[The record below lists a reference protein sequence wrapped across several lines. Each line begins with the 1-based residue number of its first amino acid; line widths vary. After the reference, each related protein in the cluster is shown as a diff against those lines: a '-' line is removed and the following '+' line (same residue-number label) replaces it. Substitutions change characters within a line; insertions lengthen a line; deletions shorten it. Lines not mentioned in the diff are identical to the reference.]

1 MPDRRHGHGQR
12 TRDRRHHARRC
23 AIVEPL
29 ESRRML
35 TIVAVYGDIQGST
48 NAQTTANMVRSW
60 NPESVMLVGDD
71 YYEADGDIDNTIGK
85 YYHDY
90 ISPYSGA
97 FGAGSTTGNHVWSA
111 LGNHEY
117 SQSPGA
123 ANYLNFFTF
132 PSSPANERYYKL
144 SQGNTDW

>member
-1 MPDRRHGHGQR
+1 MFEWVKGPRPRPQHHRRQQ
-12 TRDRRHHARRC
+12 ARRRSSRAISC
-23 AIVEPL
+23 AIEPL

-97 FGAGSTTGNHVWSA
+97 F
-111 LGNHEY
+111 
-117 SQSPGA
+117 
-123 ANYLNFFTF
+123 
-132 PSSPANERYYKL
+132 
-144 SQGNTDW
+144 